1 MTLDDAGDVL
11 RAFAVAFVLGAI
23 AFVVAECG
31 NIQEVHADDATH
43 ESIHAS
49 ADPTTI
55 LLRVIVAEEG
65 IRRLTPG
72 HGAIL
77 EVLRRRSPG
86 RRLSASFACRYSAA
100 FDRGCKPE
108 EALLERDPWIPHL
121 TRSCEEPPQWHS
133 HLSWPA
139 HEPGCLAIVDAL
151 ERYITGDLAVPLDP
165 GARHFGAPRGRDLER
180 AKGARWRRVHVPGA
194 RSLIWAVE

>member
-1 MTLDDAGDVL
+1 MTDSLAEVMRG
-11 RAFAVAFVLGAI
+11 FAMAFVLGAL

-31 NIQEVHADDATH
+31 NVREVRADDTTHERMHAD
-43 ESIHAS
+43 

-55 LLRVIVAEEG
+55 LLRVVVAEEG

-86 RRLSASFACRYSAA
+86 RRLSAAFACRYSAA

-108 EALLERDPWIPHL
+108 PALLERDPWVPHL
-121 TRSCEEPPQWHS
+121 TRTCDQPAQWHS
-133 HLSWPA
+133 RLSWPA
-139 HEPGCLAIVDAL
+139 YAPGCLAIVDAI
-151 ERYITGDLAVPLDP
+151 ERYISGTLTVPLDP
-165 GARHFGAPRGRDLER
+165 GARHFGAPRGVDLER
-180 AKGARWRRVHVPGA
+180 AKGARWRLVHVPGA